1 MPLWV
6 RYSHGEGTGFGT
18 LDGATIQ
25 VHEGT
30 MFDDPVQ
37 TPLTLALDE
46 VKLLTPCVPSKMIAL
61 WNNFHALAEK
71 LEVQKPE
78 WPLFLLKASNS
89 FLGTGETIRRPASY
103 AGPVVYEG
111 ELGIV
116 IAKRTKE
123 ISEHEAGAHIFGY
136 TCINDVTA
144 AGLLKEN
151 PTFDQWTR
159 AKSFDTFGVF
169 GPAISTEVVPA
180 DCTVRTVLNGTER
193 QNYPLRD
200 MIIPPH
206 RIVSRLSHDMTL
218 MPGDVICCGTSV
230 GVGSMKEKTNT
241 IEVTIEGIGTLSNVY
256 EN

>member
-6 RYSHGEGTGFGT
+6 RYAHHDQRGFGI
-18 LDGATIQ
+18 LDGANIR
-25 VHEGT
+25 VHEGN
-30 MFDDPVQ
+30 MFDAPVE
-37 TPLTLALDE
+37 TPLTLSLDE

-61 WNNFHALAEK
+61 WNNFHTLAAK
-71 LEVQKPE
+71 LEIAEPD
-78 WPLFLLKASNS
+78 WPLYFLKASNS
-89 FLGTGETIRRPASY
+89 FLATGETIRRPKSY
-103 AGPVVYEG
+103 TGPVIYEG

-116 IAKRTKE
+116 IGTRCKE
-123 ISEHEAGAHIFGY
+123 VSEDEAAARIFGY

-159 AKSFDTFGVF
+159 AKSFDGFGVF
-169 GPAISTEVVPA
+169 GPAIATDVDLNALS
-180 DCTVRTVLNGTER
+180 VRTVLNGALR
-193 QNYPLRD
+193 QDYPLND

-206 RIVSRLSHDMTL
+206 RIVSQLSHDMTL

-230 GVGSMKEKTNT
+230 GVGSMKEKTNRVE
-241 IEVTIEGIGTLSNVY
+241 ISIDGIGTLSNVY